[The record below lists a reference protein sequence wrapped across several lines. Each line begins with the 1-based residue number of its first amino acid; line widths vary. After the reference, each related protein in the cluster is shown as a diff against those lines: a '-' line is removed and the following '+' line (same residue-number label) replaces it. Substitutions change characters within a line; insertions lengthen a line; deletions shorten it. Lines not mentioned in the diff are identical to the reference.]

1 MSDAVCHREEGIGS
15 RAAHPAACS
24 VRSPIARIKSDLFGK
39 HNGLSDLVLRVD
51 LADIDHEN
59 DQVP

>member
-39 HNGLSDLVLRVD
+39 HNGLSDLVF
-51 LADIDHEN
+51 AS
-59 DQVP
+59 